1 MSVKNAPTF
10 KFSVSTHETRVAA
23 TVGSGREVMKAAG
36 TNATSPANTF
46 EQRIT
51 QESGTH

>member
-1 MSVKNAPTF
+1 
-10 KFSVSTHETRVAA
+10 
-23 TVGSGREVMKAAG
+23 MKAAG